1 VSAVAIRTAVA
12 AGGRLVNGRGGDVPV
27 PWWSFGKTVIAA
39 TALVLVQD
47 GILRLDLPVDPR
59 GFTLR
64 QLLQHRA
71 GLANYGG
78 LPAYHEAV
86 ARQEEPWPF
95 PVLLE
100 RTGADRLVF
109 SPGEGWA
116 YSNIGYALVRRIIET
131 AVGQGLGEAAAHL
144 VLRPLGI
151 ERARLATRPEDL
163 CGVDLGAESAYHP
176 GWVYHGLF
184 VGPIEQA
191 ALLLDRLM
199 SGTLLTEPTL
209 AEMRRR
215 HVLEGPI
222 PDRPWVEPGYGL
234 GAMTGRTSRGTQAIG
249 HTGGGPGSVC
259 AVYRTLETGRTAA
272 TFAPGDDAAA
282 VEDET
287 FRLGLE
293 I

>member
-1 VSAVAIRTAVA
+1 MSGAGSAVRAAVA
-12 AGGRLVNGRGGDVPV
+12 AGGRIVSGQDDDVPV

-39 TALVLVQD
+39 TALVLAQD

-86 ARQEEPWPF
+86 ARKEEPWPF

-100 RTGADRLVF
+100 RAGAGRLVF

-116 YSNIGYALVRRIIET
+116 YSNIGYAKVRRIIET
-131 AVGQGLGEAAAHL
+131 AVGEGLGEAAARL

-151 ERARLATRPEDL
+151 DRARLATCPEDL
-163 CGVDLGAESAYHP
+163 RGVDLGAEDYYNP
-176 GWVYHGLF
+176 GWIYHGLF
-184 VGPIEQA
+184 VGPIGEA
-191 ALLLDRLM
+191 ALLLDRLL
-199 SGTLLTEPTL
+199 SGSLLAESTL
-209 AEMRRR
+209 AEMCRR

-222 PDRPWVEPGYGL
+222 PDRPWTEPGYGVV
-234 GAMTGRTSRGTQAIG
+234 REEW
-249 HTGGGPGSVC
+249 P
-259 AVYRTLETGRTAA
+259 TA
-272 TFAPGDDAAA
+272 
-282 VEDET
+282 
-287 FRLGLE
+287 
-293 I
+293 